1 MSHRSALVTE
11 QPRARKGFR
20 ELTFGTGDFIIRLMG
35 GRFGKYGEI
44 KRLARLRKGSEEK
57 SRVQQHERDSV
68 RKERSLRK
76 RFKGIKPEELS
87 GER

>member
-1 MSHRSALVTE
+1 
-11 QPRARKGFR
+11 
-20 ELTFGTGDFIIRLMG
+20 MG

-44 KRLARLRKGSEEK
+44 KRLARLRKGREEK